1 VGEARTVTLSW
12 DVFSGELD
20 ALETHMRAVG
30 GLVSVPLAC
39 EARAALGRSGLGLV
53 LAAARSET
61 VGLDVALLTTVVADD
76 DGWSVGGWMP
86 SPRALGVGDLEKGGM
101 VLAAVRWVGVAAV
114 DLTARWVG
122 TAWQ

>member
-1 VGEARTVTLSW
+1 VCVCLCEPLGAGASAGAGTGAGAGAGAGAGEARIVTLSW

-30 GLVSVPLAC
+30 GLVSVPLAG

-61 VGLDVALLTTVVADD
+61 VALDVALLATVVADD
-76 DGWSVGGWMP
+76 EWSVGGWMP
-86 SPRALGVGDLEKGGM
+86 SPSTR
-101 VLAAVRWVGVAAV
+101 R
-114 DLTARWVG
+114 R
-122 TAWQ
+122 